1 MFLVC
6 VHPVWPHT
14 HTLECAA
21 YCFTVKICTQTHTH
35 SRMHARTHA
44 HTHTHARTFPVFIR
58 VIIVWNNDDP
68 TLPFLTPSGD
78 VCVCVCVCVSVIL
91 CLCVCSR
98 LCARVPRVLVKYSKI
113 DLTPKAFSASQTW
126 REKDL
131 FLVLLLS
138 LPPTSPCLF
147 FSLPLFTLSL
157 PIFPYTPHLP
167 HLYFLARIYYFSVF
181 LPRSVSRHF
190 CACLS
195 LASPPPTQYS
205 LSLPPCITCIY
216 FIQPGVHTAP
226 FFPVKFEVTETI
238 HLLHW
243 RCFFVSLCLS
253 RFLSPPPGCG
263 FWLEQARSLCSSD
276 GRARYCRTAAIVYK
290 ENSALVHFQVNI

>member
-1 MFLVC
+1 M
-6 VHPVWPHT
+6 
-14 HTLECAA
+14 
-21 YCFTVKICTQTHTH
+21 
-35 SRMHARTHA
+35 
-44 HTHTHARTFPVFIR
+44 
-58 VIIVWNNDDP
+58 WNNDDP

-78 VCVCVCVCVSVIL
+78 VCVCVSVIL

-157 PIFPYTPHLP
+157 PIFPHTPHLP

-181 LPRSVSRHF
+181 FPRSVSRHF

-195 LASPPPTQYS
+195 LASPPPPNTPCPCLPALHAFISYS
-205 LSLPPCITCIY
+205 RAFILPP
-216 FIQPGVHTAP
+216 
-226 FFPVKFEVTETI
+226 FFQWN
-238 HLLHW
+238 L
-243 RCFFVSLCLS
+243 R
-253 RFLSPPPGCG
+253 
-263 FWLEQARSLCSSD
+263 
-276 GRARYCRTAAIVYK
+276 
-290 ENSALVHFQVNI
+290 